1 MNLELLLKIL
11 LILDAVL
18 LVATVALVAV
28 KFSKKAYKKEEC
40 ACCDCACA
48 DAVEEAPAEVIEEP
62 APVEEPAEAQEEVA
76 PVEEAP
82 AEEIAPVVINDADSD
97 ADEDIRRIPFAEK
110 MVFMEK
116 DKQAFYDAINNEFL
130 TYRKVNARISNK
142 GVSYRLGRQLI
153 AKITVRGKTM
163 KVHYALDVNAFN
175 QNIYFQ
181 KDMSDVKAYQEVP
194 FTVKVRSERAA
205 KNALKLIDAL
215 ASVHGIQKK
224 TRSTPVDS
232 IEVLKAWVKEK

>member
-1 MNLELLLKIL
+1 MNLELLLKVL

-18 LVATVALVAV
+18 LVATVVLVAV
-28 KFSKKAYKKEEC
+28 KFSKKAYKKEQCE
-40 ACCDCACA
+40 CCDCACA
-48 DAVEEAPAEVIEEP
+48 DAVEEAPAEETPVVEEVVEEP
-62 APVEEPAEAQEEVA
+62 APVEA
-76 PVEEAP
+76 PVEEV
-82 AEEIAPVVINDADSD
+82 AEPVVINDADAD
-97 ADEDIRRIPFAEK
+97 LDEDIRRIPFAEK

-116 DKQAFYDAINNEFL
+116 DKQAFFDAINNEFL

-142 GVSYRLGRQLI
+142 GVSYRFGRDLI

-205 KNALKLIDAL
+205 KNALKLIEAL